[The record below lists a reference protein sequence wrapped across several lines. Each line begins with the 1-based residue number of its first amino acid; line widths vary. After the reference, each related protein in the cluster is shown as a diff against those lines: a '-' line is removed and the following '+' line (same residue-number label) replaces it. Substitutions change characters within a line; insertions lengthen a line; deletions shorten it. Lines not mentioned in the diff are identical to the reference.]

1 MGRGGPADDEFAL
14 DDEGDEDE
22 IDDEGFDAGLAG
34 ERPGDGE
41 FDLDE
46 DAEDGPGDSSGDVD
60 SDEAEDDELFDG
72 EVDADTTVSCPYCGE
87 TTQIS
92 LDYGSGAVQEY
103 VEDCEVCCRPWRV
116 RVRYDR
122 SGAAEV
128 TVEPT

>member
-1 MGRGGPADDEFAL
+1 MRRGGPDDDEFAL
-14 DDEGDEDE
+14 DDESADDDDLDDDLDGELEGDGDL
-22 IDDEGFDAGLAG
+22 DPDEGT
-34 ERPGDGE
+34 
-41 FDLDE
+41 
-46 DAEDGPGDSSGDVD
+46 EDGFGESSGEADAD
-60 SDEAEDDELFDG
+60 SDDAEDDELFDG

-128 TVEPT
+128 TIEPT

>member
-1 MGRGGPADDEFAL
+1 MAISGPGDDEL
-14 DDEGDEDE
+14 GLDEGDQGDDDF
-22 IDDEGFDAGLAG
+22 DDEM
-34 ERPGDGE
+34 
-41 FDLDE
+41 
-46 DAEDGPGDSSGDVD
+46 
-60 SDEAEDDELFDG
+60 FDG

-122 SGAAEV
+122 SGAADV

>member
-1 MGRGGPADDEFAL
+1 MARGRPDDEFAL
-14 DDEGDEDE
+14 DDDGPGEDDVVD
-22 IDDEGFDAGLAG
+22 DDELEDDGFGAVEL
-34 ERPGDGE
+34 E
-41 FDLDE
+41 LDE
-46 DAEDGPGDSSGDVD
+46 DAEDEFGGSSGEDGE
-60 SDEAEDDELFDG
+60 SDDAEEDELFDG
-72 EVDADTTVSCPYCGE
+72 DVDADTTVSCPYCGE

-116 RVRYDR
+116 LVRYDR

>member
-1 MGRGGPADDEFAL
+1 MGRGRPGDDEFVL
-14 DDEGDEDE
+14 DDEGPDDDELDED
-22 IDDEGFDAGLAG
+22 FDAELD
-34 ERPGDGE
+34 GDIE
-41 FDLDE
+41 LDE
-46 DAEDGPGDSSGDVD
+46 DAEDELGDSSGEADAD
-60 SDEAEDDELFDG
+60 SDGDDELFDG

-92 LDYGSGAVQEY
+92 LDYGSGSVQEY

-116 RVRYDR
+116 RVQYDR

>member
-1 MGRGGPADDEFAL
+1 MDRRGADDDDFVL
-14 DDEGDEDE
+14 DDFEDE
-22 IDDEGFDAGLAG
+22 ETDDDALEDGDLEDAIDASSGADDPEAD
-34 ERPGDGE
+34 
-41 FDLDE
+41 DLD
-46 DAEDGPGDSSGDVD
+46 
-60 SDEAEDDELFDG
+60 DDELMDG

-128 TVEPT
+128 TIEPT